1 MCVASWNADFTEVL
15 ADRLRELRKEKG
27 LSWDSLA
34 ETLKAQYEI
43 QIHRDTLKFYE
54 AKKGHSKAGNNRAMK
69 AEYLYCL
76 ADYYGVSADYLLGR
90 TDTRSPEADIKAACE
105 FTGLS
110 EQAVTSLK
118 VYSKQSVSFI
128 SEFLEKAEIT
138 HIALLYE
145 NLKRYQ
151 KKLHTYEQICSGIDK
166 SSTTAADLDMMK
178 KLHDAKEK
186 AEVYRWRLERSIM
199 TILDKMMEG
208 DSHGID

>member
-1 MCVASWNADFTEVL
+1 MGVASWNADFTEVL

-34 ETLKAQYEI
+34 ETLKAKYEI

-54 AKKGHSKAGNNRAMK
+54 AKKGNSKAGNNKAMK

-76 ADYYGVSADYLLGR
+76 ADFYGVSVDYLLGR
-90 TDTRSPEADIKAACE
+90 TDTRSPDADIKAVCE

-128 SEFLEKAEIT
+128 SEFLEKSEIT
-138 HIALLYE
+138 QIALLYE
-145 NLKRYQ
+145 
-151 KKLHTYEQICSGIDK
+151 KLNQTMRQIPIYEQICRKIDK
-166 SSTTAADLDMMK
+166 NSTTSADLGMK
-178 KLHDAKEK
+178 KQLQDEKEK
-186 AEVYRWRLERSIM
+186 AEVDRWRLERKIM
-199 TILDKMMEG
+199 TILDKMMEENI
-208 DSHGID
+208 HGID

>member
-1 MCVASWNADFTEVL
+1 MGVLSWNADFTEVL

-76 ADYYGVSADYLLGR
+76 ADFYGVSVDYLLGR
-90 TDTRSPEADIKAACE
+90 TDTRSPDADIKAVCE

-118 VYSKQSVSFI
+118 AYSKKSVSFI

-145 NLKRYQ
+145 NLKRYR
-151 KKLHTYEQICSGIDK
+151 KKLHTYEQIGSRIDK
-166 SSTTAADLDMMK
+166 SSTTAADLGMMK
-178 KLHDAKEK
+178 QLLNAKEQ
-186 AEVYRWRLERSIM
+186 AEFDRWKLERSIM

-208 DSHGID
+208 K

>member
-1 MCVASWNADFTEVL
+1 MGVVSWNADFTEVL

-76 ADYYGVSADYLLGR
+76 ADFYGVSVDYLLGR
-90 TDTRSPEADIKAACE
+90 TDTRSPDADIKAVCE

-118 VYSKQSVSFI
+118 AYSKQSVSFI

-138 HIALLYE
+138 HIALLYA
-145 NLKRYQ
+145 NLNRSR
-151 KKLHTYEQICSGIDK
+151 KKLHTYEQIGSRIDK
-166 SSTTAADLDMMK
+166 SSTTAADLGMMK
-178 KLHDAKEK
+178 QLHNANEQ
-186 AEVYRWRLERSIM
+186 AEFDRWKLERSIM
-199 TILDKMMEG
+199 IILDKMMEG
-208 DSHGID
+208 NRHGID

>member
-1 MCVASWNADFTEVL
+1 MGIVSWNADFTEVL

-76 ADYYGVSADYLLGR
+76 ADFYCVSVDYLLGR
-90 TDTRSPEADIKAACE
+90 TDTRSPDADIKAVCE

-110 EQAVTSLK
+110 ERAVTSLK
-118 VYSKQSVSFI
+118 AYSKKSVSFI

-138 HIALLYE
+138 YIALRYE
-145 NLKRYQ
+145 NLNSSME
-151 KKLHTYEQICSGIDK
+151 KLHTYEKIVSRIEK
-166 SSTTAADLDMMK
+166 SSTNAADLDMMK
-178 KLHDAKEK
+178 KLQDAKEK
-186 AEVYRWRLERSIM
+186 AEFDRWKLERSIM

-208 DSHGID
+208 NSNGID